1 MHGTESQGQNIALRS
16 RGVAKLSSAKAW
28 NSNAE
33 DGHGEVAQG
42 RSGDGNAKI
51 SKAKAWHVRAE
62 QGKGMERSCFA
73 EAKRSGT
80 QCAGAWHRIAWYIY
94 QSGKKGEKP

>member
-1 MHGTESQGQNIALRS
+1 MHGTESQGHNIAPRS

-33 DGHGEVAQG
+33 DSHGEVAQG
-42 RSGDGNAKI
+42 RSGY
-51 SKAKAWHVRAE
+51 
-62 QGKGMERSCFA
+62 GMERSCFA

-80 QCAGAWHRIAWYIY
+80 QCAGAWLVLFINQGRKERNH
-94 QSGKKGEKP
+94 EKV